1 VKVILITG
9 TVEVAEASRAA
20 FIAAVARHVTLSRE
34 EAGCISHGCFED
46 VMAPGAFVFVE
57 RWRDM
62 AAVQAHFAEDYSQ
75 EIVGVIRAL
84 SVRSSGVE
92 IHEVASTRVV

>member
-1 VKVILITG
+1 MTPG
-9 TVEVAEASRAA
+9 T
-20 FIAAVARHVTLSRE
+20 
-34 EAGCISHGCFED
+34 
-46 VMAPGAFVFVE
+46 FVFLE

-62 AAVQAHFAEDYSQ
+62 AAVQAHFAEDYNQ

-92 IHEVASTRVV
+92 IHAVASRRVVHGRLKAKGRPVSRAAHASVLVCQISS